1 MNIKADLFL
10 TFAKIGAFTFGG
22 GYAMISLIENE
33 CSLKKQWITHDEFMD
48 MTVIAETTP
57 GPVAIN
63 CATYVGYKK
72 GGIFGSVLATVG
84 VVLPSFL
91 IILLISS
98 FLNDFLQISV
108 VANAFKGIRAA
119 VAMLIIQAGW
129 RMISKLR
136 KRNEKRAINIAFT
149 AIFFS
154 AVFVMNLLNI
164 NFSTIYLI
172 LISGA
177 AGLCI
182 GLLDKKED
190 KRK

>member
-1 MNIKADLFL
+1 
-10 TFAKIGAFTFGG
+10 
-22 GYAMISLIENE
+22 MISLIENE